1 MKSNL
6 VCVWVWSSKAYHV
19 MECVQAAC
27 LGQWRSSYMSE
38 VKDCPLNH
46 LHPSSC
52 NAEHGKTTSRQEGE
66 PGRMDRTEQ

>member
-1 MKSNL
+1 
-6 VCVWVWSSKAYHV
+6 
-19 MECVQAAC
+19 
-27 LGQWRSSYMSE
+27 MSE

-66 PGRMDRTEQ
+66 PGRMDRTEQTER